1 MESLKQ
7 DLVYAIRTWLKSP
20 VVTVIAMLAM
30 ALGIGANTAVFSIVN
45 AILLRPL
52 PYPAAERLV
61 RVWESEPEL
70 DKAPIAPAD
79 FLDWRQQNQSFE
91 QLAAF
96 RSQSFNFTEGQEP
109 ERIRGARVS
118 ANFFS
123 LLGIQPALGR
133 SFTEE
138 EDQPQRNKVLV
149 LSDELW
155 RRRFGS
161 DPNIVGK
168 TTLVNDQ
175 SYQIVGVMPRGAT
188 FPTKQAEV
196 FTPNAFNDAE
206 KKTRRTHYIFAIGRL
221 KQNVTFAQA
230 QSDMSAIASRLGEQF
245 PASNGKV
252 GVKLVSLKE
261 EVVGNVQRLLIILM
275 VAVVCVLLIACANI
289 ANLLLSRALTRQ
301 KEVAIR
307 NALGASRGR
316 IIRQMLTESVLLSL
330 VGGALGLV
338 LAFGIVYGLR
348 TINPA
353 NIPRITEIHLDARS
367 LAFTFAISLLTGVL
381 FGLFP
386 ALRASTPDLE
396 ESLREGSQRQ
406 SASRAHN
413 RLRNLLVVSEIALSL
428 LLLIVSGLLI
438 KSFVRLN
445 NVDLGFDQSNLLTME
460 IALPGAK
467 YKDGQSQVAFF
478 QQAVENLKSL
488 PGVQS
493 VGAISD
499 LPLLGGNSTIF
510 EIEGRPVEQSEKP
523 LTEYRLISPDYFRTM
538 NIQLLK
544 GRYFSEGDHKTAPG
558 VVIVNETMAKRFFPG
573 EEVLG
578 KRIGLS
584 NPADW
589 REIVG
594 VVRDVRDYGPDIE
607 PTPESYVP
615 MVQNAADYLDGTSSG
630 MALVLRTASDPRSLT
645 PVVRERIHNLD
656 KAQPIQNLKTMEE
669 RFGESV
675 AQRRFNMLV
684 LSIFAGLAL
693 VLAAVGVYGVIS
705 YSVTQRTHEFGVRM
719 ALGAQ
724 PAAVNRLVLGHVLKL
739 AVAGIVLGLAAAFA
753 ITRTISSFLY
763 GVTATDATVFIG
775 TSLLMAAIALLASYY
790 PARRATRVNPI
801 IALRAE

>member
-1 MESLKQ
+1 MESLRQ
-7 DLVYAIRTWLKSP
+7 DLVYAIRIWLKSP
-20 VVTVIAMLAM
+20 AITGIAMLAM
-30 ALGIGANTAVFSIVN
+30 ALGIGANTAIFSIVN

-52 PYPAAERLV
+52 PYPSAERLV

-70 DKAPIAPAD
+70 EKAPIAPAD
-79 FLDWRQQNQSFE
+79 FLDWKQQNQSFE

-133 SFTEE
+133 TFTEE
-138 EDQPQRNKVLV
+138 EDQPGRNKVLV

-155 RRRFGS
+155 RRRFGA
-161 DPNIVGK
+161 DPNIINK

-175 SYQIVGVMPRGAT
+175 SYTIIGVMPRGAT
-188 FPTKQAEV
+188 FPTRQGEV

-206 KKTRRTHYIFAIGRL
+206 KKTRRTHYIFALGRL
-221 KQNVTFAQA
+221 KPNVTFAQA
-230 QSDMSAIASRLGEQF
+230 QAEMTAIASRLAELY
-245 PASNGKV
+245 PASNSKV

-261 EVVGNVQRLLIILM
+261 EVIGNVQRLLLILV

-289 ANLLLSRALTRQ
+289 ANLLLSRAVTRQ

-330 VGGALGLV
+330 VGGALGLL
-338 LAFGIVYGLR
+338 LAFGIIYLLLYLK
-348 TINPA
+348 PA
-353 NIPRITEIHLDARS
+353 NIPRLTEIHLDASS
-367 LAFTFAISLLTGVL
+367 LAFTFSLSLLTGVL

-396 ESLREGSQRQ
+396 ESLKEGSNRQ
-406 SASRAHN
+406 SQGRTHY
-413 RLRNLLVVSEIALSL
+413 RLRSLLVVSEVGLSL
-428 LLLIVSGLLI
+428 LLLIVAGLLI
-438 KSFVRLN
+438 KSFVRLS

-460 IALPGAK
+460 IALPGSK
-467 YKDGQSQVAFF
+467 YPDGQSQVAFF
-478 QQAVENLKSL
+478 QQAVDNLKTL
-488 PGVQS
+488 PKVQY

-499 LPLLGGNSTIF
+499 LPLLGGNSTVF
-510 EIEGRPVEQSEKP
+510 QIEGRPVEEGEKP
-523 LTEYRLISPDYFRTM
+523 LTEYRLINPDYFRAM
-538 NIQLLK
+538 NIQLLR
-544 GRYFSEGDHKTAPG
+544 GRFFNQSDHKTGPG
-558 VVIVNETMAKRFFPG
+558 VVIVNETLAKRFFPG
-573 EEVLG
+573 EDALG
-578 KRIGLS
+578 KRLGLS

-594 VVRDVRDYGPDIE
+594 IVRDVRDYGPDIE
-607 PTPESYVP
+607 PMPQSYVP
-615 MVQNAADYLDGTSSG
+615 MVQNAPEYLDGSSSG
-630 MALVLRTASDPRSLT
+630 MALAVRADSDPKSLTAMVREQIRSL
-645 PVVRERIHNLD
+645 D
-656 KAQPIQNLKTMEE
+656 KSQPIQNLKTMEE

-684 LSIFAGLAL
+684 LSVFAALAL
-693 VLAAVGVYGVIS
+693 LLAAVGVYGVIS

-724 PAAVNRLVLGHVLKL
+724 PRDVNKLVLSHVMKLTIAGIILGL
-739 AVAGIVLGLAAAFA
+739 AVAFA
-753 ITRTISSFLY
+753 VTRTISSFLY
-763 GVTATDATVFIG
+763 GVAATDPTVFIA
-775 TSLLMAAIALLASYY
+775 TSLLMCAVALLASYY
-790 PARRATRVNPI
+790 PARKATKVNPI
-801 IALRAE
+801 IALRTE

>member
-230 QSDMSAIASRLGEQF
+230 QSDMSGIAS
-245 PASNGKV
+245 
-252 GVKLVSLKE
+252 
-261 EVVGNVQRLLIILM
+261 
-275 VAVVCVLLIACANI
+275 
-289 ANLLLSRALTRQ
+289 
-301 KEVAIR
+301 
-307 NALGASRGR
+307 
-316 IIRQMLTESVLLSL
+316 
-330 VGGALGLV
+330 
-338 LAFGIVYGLR
+338 
-348 TINPA
+348 
-353 NIPRITEIHLDARS
+353 
-367 LAFTFAISLLTGVL
+367 
-381 FGLFP
+381 
-386 ALRASTPDLE
+386 
-396 ESLREGSQRQ
+396 
-406 SASRAHN
+406 
-413 RLRNLLVVSEIALSL
+413 
-428 LLLIVSGLLI
+428 
-438 KSFVRLN
+438 
-445 NVDLGFDQSNLLTME
+445 
-460 IALPGAK
+460 
-467 YKDGQSQVAFF
+467 
-478 QQAVENLKSL
+478 
-488 PGVQS
+488 
-493 VGAISD
+493 
-499 LPLLGGNSTIF
+499 
-510 EIEGRPVEQSEKP
+510 
-523 LTEYRLISPDYFRTM
+523 
-538 NIQLLK
+538 
-544 GRYFSEGDHKTAPG
+544 
-558 VVIVNETMAKRFFPG
+558 
-573 EEVLG
+573 
-578 KRIGLS
+578 
-584 NPADW
+584 
-589 REIVG
+589 
-594 VVRDVRDYGPDIE
+594 
-607 PTPESYVP
+607 
-615 MVQNAADYLDGTSSG
+615 
-630 MALVLRTASDPRSLT
+630 
-645 PVVRERIHNLD
+645 
-656 KAQPIQNLKTMEE
+656 
-669 RFGESV
+669 
-675 AQRRFNMLV
+675 
-684 LSIFAGLAL
+684 
-693 VLAAVGVYGVIS
+693 
-705 YSVTQRTHEFGVRM
+705 
-719 ALGAQ
+719 
-724 PAAVNRLVLGHVLKL
+724 
-739 AVAGIVLGLAAAFA
+739 
-753 ITRTISSFLY
+753 
-763 GVTATDATVFIG
+763 
-775 TSLLMAAIALLASYY
+775 
-790 PARRATRVNPI
+790 
-801 IALRAE
+801 

>member
-1 MESLKQ
+1 MESLRQ

-20 VVTVIAMLAM
+20 VVTGIALLAM
-30 ALGIGANTAVFSIVN
+30 ALGIGVNTAVFSIVN

-52 PYPAAERLV
+52 PYPNAERLV
-61 RVWESEPEL
+61 RIWESEPEL
-70 DKAPIAPAD
+70 EKAPIAPAD
-79 FLDWRQQNQSFE
+79 FLDWRQQNQSFD

-133 SFTEE
+133 AFTEE
-138 EDQPQRNKVLV
+138 EDQPGNNKVLV
-149 LSDELW
+149 LTDELW
-155 RRRFGS
+155 RRRFGA
-161 DPNIVGK
+161 DQNIVGK

-175 SYQIVGVMPRGAT
+175 SYLIVGVMPRGAT
-188 FPTKQAEV
+188 FPTKQGEV

-206 KKTRRTHYIFAIGRL
+206 KKTRRTHYIFALGRL
-221 KQNVTFAQA
+221 KPGVTFAQA
-230 QSDMSAIASRLGEQF
+230 QADMTAIASRLGEQF
-245 PASNGKV
+245 PASNNKV
-252 GVKLVSLKE
+252 GVKLVPLKE
-261 EVVGNVQRLLIILM
+261 EVIGSVQRLLFILM
-275 VAVVCVLLIACANI
+275 AAVVCVLLIACANI

-307 NALGASRGR
+307 NALGASRWR
-316 IIRQMLTESVLLSL
+316 IVRQMLTESILLSL
-330 VGGALGLV
+330 VGGALGVL
-338 LAFGIVYGLR
+338 LAFGIIYVLV
-348 TINPA
+348 NLKPD
-353 NIPRITEIHLDARS
+353 IPRLTEIRLDARS
-367 LAFTFAISLLTGVL
+367 LVFTFSVSLLTGVL

-386 ALRASTPDLE
+386 ALRASTPALE
-396 ESLREGSQRQ
+396 ESLKEGSHRQ
-406 SASRAHN
+406 SQGRSHH

-445 NVDLGFDQSNLLTME
+445 HVDLGFDQSNHLTME
-460 IALPGAK
+460 IALPASK
-467 YKDGQSQVAFF
+467 YKDGPSQAAFF

-488 PGVQS
+488 PKVQY

-499 LPLLGGNSTIF
+499 LPLLGGNSTVF
-510 EIEGRPVEQSEKP
+510 QVEGRPVDEGDKP

-538 NIQLLK
+538 NIQLLR

-558 VVIVNETMAKRFFPG
+558 VVIINETLAKRFFPG
-573 EEVLG
+573 EDVLG

-607 PTPESYVP
+607 PTPQSYVP
-615 MVQNAADYLDGTSSG
+615 MVQNAPDYLDGSSSG
-630 MALVLRTASDPRSLT
+630 MALVVRTDSDPTSLA
-645 PVVRERIHNLD
+645 PMFRERIHSLD

-675 AQRRFNMLV
+675 APRRFNMLV
-684 LSIFAGLAL
+684 LSIFAALAL

-724 PAAVNRLVLGHVLKL
+724 PSAVNKLVLNHVLKL
-739 AVAGIVLGLAAAFA
+739 AIAGIVVGLAAAFA
-753 ITRTISSFLY
+753 VTRTLSSFLY
-763 GVTATDATVFIG
+763 GVATTDPTVFVG

>member
-1 MESLKQ
+1 MESLRQ
-7 DLVYAIRTWLKSP
+7 DLFYAIRIWLKSP
-20 VVTVIAMLAM
+20 VITGIAILAV
-30 ALGIGANTAVFSIVN
+30 ALGIGVNTAIFSMVN

-52 PYPAAERLV
+52 PYPDAERLI

-91 QLAAF
+91 QLSAF

-133 SFTEE
+133 SFTED
-138 EDQPQRNKVLV
+138 EDQPGQNKVLV

-155 RRRFGS
+155 RRRFGA
-161 DPNIVGK
+161 DPNIINK

-175 SYQIVGVMPRGAT
+175 SYMIIGVTPRGAT
-188 FPTKQAEV
+188 FPTRQAEV

-221 KQNVTFAQA
+221 KPNVTFAQA
-230 QSDMSAIASRLGEQF
+230 QSEMSGIASRLGELY
-245 PASNGKV
+245 PASNSKV
-252 GVKLVSLKE
+252 GVKLVPLKE
-261 EVVGNVQRLLIILM
+261 EVVGNVQRLLLILM

-289 ANLLLSRALTRQ
+289 ANLLLSRGITRQ

-330 VGGALGLV
+330 VGGALGLL
-338 LAFGIVYGLR
+338 LAFGLVYVLH
-348 TINPA
+348 NLKSA
-353 NIPRITEIHLDARS
+353 NIPRLTEIHLDVRS
-367 LAFTFAISLLTGVL
+367 LAFTFFLSLLTGVL

-396 ESLREGSQRQ
+396 ESLKEGSNRQ
-406 SASRAHN
+406 SQGYSHH
-413 RLRNLLVVSEIALSL
+413 RLRSLLVVSEVGLSL
-428 LLLIVSGLLI
+428 LLLIVAGLLI
-438 KSFVRLN
+438 KSFVRLS

-460 IALPGAK
+460 IALPGSK
-467 YKDGQSQVAFF
+467 YPDGQSQVAFF

-488 PGVQS
+488 PKVQH

-499 LPLLGGNSTIF
+499 LPLLGGNSTVF
-510 EIEGRPVEQSEKP
+510 QIEGRPSEEGEKP
-523 LTEYRLISPDYFRTM
+523 LTEYRLISPDYFRAM
-538 NIQLLK
+538 NIELLR
-544 GRYFSEGDHKTAPG
+544 GRFFNVSDHKTSLG
-558 VVIVNETMAKRFFPG
+558 VVIINETFAKRFFSG
-573 EEVLG
+573 EDALG
-578 KRIGLS
+578 KRVGLS

-594 VVRDVRDYGPDIE
+594 IVRDVRDYGPDIE
-607 PTPESYVP
+607 PTPQSYVP
-615 MVQNAADYLDGTSSG
+615 MVQNTADYLDGTSSG
-630 MALVLRTASDPRSLT
+630 MGLVVRTDSDPRSFT
-645 PVVRERIHNLD
+645 PMVREQIRNLD
-656 KAQPIQNLKTMEE
+656 KSQPIQNLKTMEE

-693 VLAAVGVYGVIS
+693 LLAAVGVYGVIS

-724 PAAVNRLVLGHVLKL
+724 PRDVHKLVLSHVLKL
-739 AVAGIVLGLAAAFA
+739 AIAGIILGLAAAFA
-753 ITRTISSFLY
+753 VTRTLSSFLY
-763 GVTATDATVFIG
+763 GVTATDPTVFIA
-775 TSLLMAAIALLASYY
+775 TSLVMAAIGFLASYY
-790 PARRATRVNPI
+790 PARQATKVNPI
-801 IALRAE
+801 IALRTE